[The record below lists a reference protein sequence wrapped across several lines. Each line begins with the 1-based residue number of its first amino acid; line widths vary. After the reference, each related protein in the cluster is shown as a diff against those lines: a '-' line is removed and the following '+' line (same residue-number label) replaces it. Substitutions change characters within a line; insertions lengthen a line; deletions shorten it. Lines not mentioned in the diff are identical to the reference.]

1 VMDEL
6 LRNIQKWIDRKVDA
20 LAADNPRLMLL
31 SPRLKKGLYNY
42 IAQNKSMIEPLMPF
56 ITDENGG
63 IDIGSMKD
71 EIMDIWNS
79 MPQGEYDLK
88 GFKIYTDKSSVKI
101 EIPKTPLFSILLG
114 DIKTIKFNDVDIEE
128 FLDLFKR

>member
-1 VMDEL
+1 MDEL
-6 LRNIQKWIDRKVDA
+6 LRNIQKWIDRKVDM
-20 LAADNPRLMLL
+20 LAAENPRIMLL

-42 IAQNKSMIEPLMPF
+42 VAQNKSMIEPIMPF
-56 ITDENGG
+56 ITDEEGN
-63 IDIGSMKD
+63 IDIGSMRD
-71 EIMDIWNS
+71 EVMDIWDN

-88 GFKIYTDKSSVKI
+88 GFKVYTDKSSVKI

-114 DIKTIKFNDVDIEE
+114 DIKTIKFSDTDIEE

>member
-1 VMDEL
+1 MDEL
-6 LRNIQKWIDRKVDA
+6 LRNIQKWIDRKVDG
-20 LAADNPRLMLL
+20 LAAENPRIMLL

-42 IAQNKSMIEPLMPF
+42 VAQNKSMIEPIMPF
-56 ITDENGG
+56 ITDEEGN
-63 IDIGSMKD
+63 IDIGSMRD
-71 EIMDIWNS
+71 EVMDIWDN

-88 GFKIYTDKSSVKI
+88 GIKVHTDKSSVKI